1 MWCKQRHHETI
12 IWNKQL
18 CVSYKI
24 EHDCFQMN
32 WTSVECVCFVH
43 VKVTSLIMYLSPI
56 HTQRVLF
63 WFWARFSS
71 FSDDLRAPETHIRLN
86 AIDSAVCEYY
96 SIGVAW
102 CQNLARIREI
112 LASTMANS
120 VEKCCCLAMAC
131 SWLFTAL
138 SAWMLSVIFH
148 RQLHVRLFFSVPFVS
163 PLVRSSCSVRTCI
176 VPSLRFTESIF
187 CHCQMQHL
195 IREWTID
202 TKIIKYNLLQTH
214 REYTRIL
221 QRSRISFFVSH
232 FFCTH
237 AVDFAWNHNRFVRNM
252 QNLIFALSSVA
263 FSMIIFVR
271 MRAETHTFKLEVGLR
286 RTI

>member
-43 VKVTSLIMYLSPI
+43 VKVTSLIMYLSARDSRQF

-102 CQNLARIREI
+102 CQNLARICEI

-131 SWLFTAL
+131 PKANFLPHFICMNVVGDFSPSTSRSFILFCSICFSSGSFLMLGSHMYSPFASIYRVDLL
-138 SAWMLSVIFH
+138 SLPNATF
-148 RQLHVRLFFSVPFVS
+148 
-163 PLVRSSCSVRTCI
+163 
-176 VPSLRFTESIF
+176 
-187 CHCQMQHL
+187 
-195 IREWTID
+195 
-202 TKIIKYNLLQTH
+202 N
-214 REYTRIL
+214 
-221 QRSRISFFVSH
+221 SRMDYWHKNYQI
-232 FFCTH
+232 
-237 AVDFAWNHNRFVRNM
+237 
-252 QNLIFALSSVA
+252 
-263 FSMIIFVR
+263 
-271 MRAETHTFKLEVGLR
+271 
-286 RTI
+286 